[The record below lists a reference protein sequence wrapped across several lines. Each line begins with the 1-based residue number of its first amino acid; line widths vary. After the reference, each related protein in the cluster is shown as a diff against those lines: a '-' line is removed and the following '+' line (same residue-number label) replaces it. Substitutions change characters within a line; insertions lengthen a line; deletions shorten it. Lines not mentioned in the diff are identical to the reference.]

1 MMPMK
6 RGACLVTTLLICF
19 ATAAWSADVAILKA
33 QIEKVIPRA
42 RGEVGVAI
50 KHAESGT
57 EVLVNAEK
65 TYPMASTYKVPIL
78 TELFYERA
86 AGKLSLLDRI
96 EVTTADVHPGGTI

>member
-1 MMPMK
+1 MK
-6 RGACLVTTLLICF
+6 MRLLLLSILMCI
-19 ATAAWSADVAILKA
+19 TRAAWPADVAILKA

-42 RGEVGVAI
+42 RGEVGIAI

-78 TELFYERA
+78 TELFYQRA
-86 AGKLSLLDRI
+86 VGKLSLLDRV
-96 EVTTADVHPGGTI
+96 EVTRREGDLRVLVGNH